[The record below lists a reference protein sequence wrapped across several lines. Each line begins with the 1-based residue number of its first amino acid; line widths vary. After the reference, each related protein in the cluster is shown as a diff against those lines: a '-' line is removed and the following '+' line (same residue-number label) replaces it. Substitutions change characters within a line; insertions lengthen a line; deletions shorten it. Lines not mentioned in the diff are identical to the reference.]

1 MIKYGFPSV
10 CNIKVFPPIVKIDLR
25 LHPKIKKTM
34 NRVSNRLLALS
45 ESETLAMARRTRELK
60 AQGKDIVSLSL
71 GEPDY
76 DTPDFI
82 KDAAKKAIDDNVT
95 HYPPVAGFQELRDT
109 ISMKFKR
116 DNQLDYKPDQIVVST
131 GAKQSI
137 ANTVLSLINPGDE
150 VLLPAPYWVSY
161 IEIIK
166 LAGGIPV
173 VIYAGIEQDFKV
185 SPAQIKQHITEKSRL
200 LIFSTPCNPTGSVYT
215 KKELHAI
222 ADVVLENDQLLV
234 LSDEIYEHI
243 RFEGEHC
250 SIASLEGMI
259 DRTITVNGLSK
270 SFAMTGWRLGYIGA
284 PKWIADACDKFQG
297 QITSG
302 TCTITQKAAIAALE
316 ADPNQVQYMVEGFHK
331 RRDLMLGLLKD
342 IKGLKINKPTG
353 AFYIFPDVSAFL
365 NKKVG
370 GFEIKTTVDLSMY
383 LLNTVNLA
391 TVGGEA
397 FGCGKS
403 IRLSYATSDELIIES
418 VKRLKSGLESI
429 LA

>member
-1 MIKYGFPSV
+1 MSRI
-10 CNIKVFPPIVKIDLR
+10 
-25 LHPKIKKTM
+25 
-34 NRVSNRLLALS
+34 SNRLLALS

-82 KDAAKKAIDDNVT
+82 KEAAIQAIHDNVT
-95 HYPPVAGFQELRDT
+95 HYPPVAGFPELREV
-109 ISMKFKR
+109 ISKKFKR
-116 DNQLDYKPDQIVVST
+116 DNQLNYDANQIVVST

-173 VIYAGIEQDFKV
+173 IIYAGIEQDFKV
-185 SPAQIKQHITEKSRL
+185 KPEQIKQHMTEKSRL
-200 LIFSTPCNPTGSVYT
+200 IIFSTPCNPTGSVYSRN
-215 KKELHAI
+215 ELQAL
-222 ADVVLENDQLLV
+222 ADVIKQSPDLLV

-250 SIASLEGMI
+250 SIASLDGMI

-284 PKWIADACDKFQG
+284 PKWISDACDKFQG

-302 TCTITQKAAIAALE
+302 ACTITQMAAIAALE
-316 ADPNQVQYMVEGFHK
+316 ADPERVQFMVEGFHK
-331 RRDLMLGLLKD
+331 RRDLMLGLLKEID
-342 IKGLKINKPTG
+342 GLKVNEPTG
-353 AFYIFPDVSAFL
+353 AFYIFPDISAFL

-370 GFEIKTTVDLSMY
+370 DCEIKSTIDLSMF
-383 LLNTVNLA
+383 LLDTVHLA

-397 FGCGKS
+397 FGCNKS
-403 IRLSYATSDELIIES
+403 IRLSYATSEELIVEA
-418 VKRLKSGLESI
+418 VKRLKAGLEAIS
-429 LA
+429 A